1 MLVSFF
7 NCMVFVLKGMQLRIS
22 KFELSVIQIEI
33 YAFEPTFWNRMCES
47 LFKRIVDIHTSL
59 SPFC

>member
-1 MLVSFF
+1 
-7 NCMVFVLKGMQLRIS
+7 MVFVLKGMQLRIS

-33 YAFEPTFWNRMCES
+33 YVFEPTFWNRMCES